1 MFKKIK
7 FLWAVLAGATLLLAS
22 CKSQAEPTE
31 PDSKAVFTA
40 AAETANAMMTQ
51 LAAVTP
57 TEKPSE
63 TPTPTITPTVP
74 VTPTATLTLTGVP
87 LAGTLA
93 DRTEFVAD
101 VTVPDGSNYSGG
113 AAFTKTW
120 RIKNTGT
127 STWTTAYS
135 LVFFSG
141 SQMNGP
147 SPVPLQGDVP
157 PGQTVDISV
166 NMVAPAAIGQ
176 YTGYW
181 ILRNPLGKNFGVGI
195 NADLPIYVL
204 INVVSP
210 GTPVATSGTGTPTVT
225 STQSA
230 GTAAATTPSGSIVSN
245 VSINVDNA
253 AFNGSC
259 PHIFVFPGQ
268 ITLNQAATLTFQ
280 LEAGSTTPGF
290 NFNLPAPTTANMQAG
305 TQNLTYE
312 LTVGSSVSGW
322 ARLHVTSPVDVVS
335 SQVTFSLTC
344 Q

>member
-1 MFKKIK
+1 MSKKIK
-7 FLWAVLAGATLLLAS
+7 ILWAIFAGATLLLAS
-22 CKSQAEPTE
+22 CKSRGEPTE

-51 LAAVTP
+51 MAAVTP
-57 TEKPSE
+57 TEKPSD
-63 TPTPTITPTVP
+63 TPTLTFTPTVP

-93 DRTEFVAD
+93 DRAEFVAD

-120 RIKNTGT
+120 RMKNTGT
-127 STWTTAYS
+127 STWTSAYS
-135 LVFFSG
+135 LIFLNG
-141 SQMNGP
+141 SQMNAP
-147 SPVPLQGDVP
+147 ATVSLQGDVP
-157 PGQTVDISV
+157 PGQTVDITV
-166 NMVAPAAIGQ
+166 NMAAPAAIGQ

-181 ILRNPLGKNFGVGI
+181 IFRNPLGNNFGVGI

-204 INVVSP
+204 INVVSA
-210 GTPVATSGTGTPTVT
+210 GTPVATSGPSTPTLTQGAGTP
-225 STQSA
+225 
-230 GTAAATTPSGSIVSN
+230 AATTPSGSVVSN
-245 VSINVDNA
+245 VSISVDNA

-259 PHIFVFPGQ
+259 PHIFVFPGK
-268 ITLNQAATLTFQ
+268 ITLSQAATLTFQ

-290 NFNLPAPTTANMQAG
+290 NFNLPAATTANMQAG
-305 TQNLTYE
+305 TQNVTYE
-312 LTVGSSVSGW
+312 LTIGNSVSGW

-335 SQVTFSLTC
+335 NQVTFSLTC